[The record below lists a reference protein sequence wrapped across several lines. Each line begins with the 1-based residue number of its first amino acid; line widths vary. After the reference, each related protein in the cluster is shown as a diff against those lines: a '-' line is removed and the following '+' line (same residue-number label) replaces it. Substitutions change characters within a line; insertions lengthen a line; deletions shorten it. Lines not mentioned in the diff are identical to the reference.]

1 MGDHPQPEAT
11 GMTAERT
18 NRPAGRYRIRI
29 RTQVAIVIVL
39 YVLSIGP
46 MFWQWYEAEN
56 FGASPLI
63 RIIYAPLRL
72 ACAIPLVENCVNR
85 YINWWIA

>member
-1 MGDHPQPEAT
+1 
-11 GMTAERT
+11 MTEDQ
-18 NRPAGRYRIRI
+18 AGRSKRRRIPI
-29 RTQVAIVIVL
+29 RWQVSVAIVV

-56 FGASPLI
+56 FGASPLL
-63 RIIYAPLRL
+63 RIVYAPLRL
-72 ACAIPLVENCVNR
+72 ACAIPLVEDWLNH

>member
-1 MGDHPQPEAT
+1 MSEEEPDNTRRRRVPIWVRCAAMLG
-11 GMTAERT
+11 
-18 NRPAGRYRIRI
+18 
-29 RTQVAIVIVL
+29 L
-39 YVLSIGP
+39 YVFSIGP

-56 FGASPLI
+56 LGESPLL

-72 ACAIPLVENCVNR
+72 ACAIPLVEDWLNR